1 MGVELGMHRASMTG
15 CSCASLSAPLFQPCV
30 NKDVICST
38 GDAPCLGSAGEHHAC
53 PSLPELLL
61 SLQQL
66 GHLTGISGGPWSM
79 VLCVRSG
86 TRTLP
91 YGACGREGGSVVLS
105 MWYVE

>member
-1 MGVELGMHRASMTG
+1 MHRASMTG

-66 GHLTGISGGPWSM
+66 GHPTGISGGHGVWCF
-79 VLCVRSG
+79 V
-86 TRTLP
+86 
-91 YGACGREGGSVVLS
+91 YGAELEPCPTELVAMKGLSVVLS
-105 MWYVE
+105 VWYVE

>member
-1 MGVELGMHRASMTG
+1 MGVEVGMHRASMTG

-66 GHLTGISGGPWSM
+66 GHPTGISGGHGVWCF
-79 VLCVRSG
+79 V
-86 TRTLP
+86 
-91 YGACGREGGSVVLS
+91 YGAELEPCPTELVAMKGLSVVLS

>member
-1 MGVELGMHRASMTG
+1 MHRASMTG

-66 GHLTGISGGPWSM
+66 GHPTGISGGHGVWCF
-79 VLCVRSG
+79 V
-86 TRTLP
+86 
-91 YGACGREGGSVVLS
+91 YGAELEPCPTELVAMKGAVLS
-105 MWYVE
+105 